1 MSLAA
6 LALAAVTVAFPA
18 ERQNLP
24 NVEVTYVIGAVE
36 KGFAGPVVFT
46 PVTNA
51 DDVASLATPSFGA
64 VTAEVHRTGAFIAMM
79 PAAAGTNRF
88 TVTAGDESLVR
99 TFRVSFPPPPPD
111 PNAPP
116 PKPHD
121 PYVDLGISTNETFAP
136 KPPKDRPRG
145 EITVMLDAGH
155 GKNDTG
161 AISPHGWPEKD
172 VNLLQVLEL
181 DKAFRKAGFKTIL
194 TRSDDSFPALYDRP
208 KMACR
213 EKVDAF
219 ISIHHNATHASQ
231 DPRKSRHTV
240 AYASNTNGL
249 ELAAAIQ
256 PYVASVMA
264 PVRNIGA
271 QLRSYAVC
279 RNPVIPSCLLEIDFI
294 NLPDGEADTW
304 EDEGRRKKVADAIV
318 LGFLD
323 WLGR

>member
-1 MSLAA
+1 MSLATIVFAA
-6 LALAAVTVAFPA
+6 LTVAFPA
-18 ERQNLP
+18 ENQKLP
-24 NVEVTYVIGAVE
+24 CVEQTYVIGAVE
-36 KGFAGPVVFT
+36 EGFGGPVVLQPPSALAKPEA
-46 PVTNA
+46 PV
-51 DDVASLATPSFGA
+51 VAP

-79 PAAAGTNRF
+79 PATQGTNTF
-88 TVTAGDESLVR
+88 TVTAGDMSLVR
-99 TFRVSFPPPPPD
+99 KFVVSLPDPPPD

-121 PYVDLGISTNETFAP
+121 PYADLGISTNETFAP

-155 GKNDTG
+155 GGSDSG
-161 AISPHGWPEKD
+161 AISPHGWKEKE
-172 VNLLQVLEL
+172 VNLLQVLAL
-181 DKAFRKAGFKTIL
+181 DEAFRAAGYKTIL

-208 KMACR
+208 KLAYKN
-213 EKVDAF
+213 KVDAF
-219 ISIHHNATHASQ
+219 ISIHHNATHASV
-231 DPRKSRHTV
+231 DPRISRHTV

-264 PVRNIGA
+264 PVKNIGA

-304 EDEGRRKKVADAIV
+304 EPERRKKVANAIV
-318 LGFLD
+318 LGFTD

>member
-1 MSLAA
+1 MNFATVVFATLS
-6 LALAAVTVAFPA
+6 VAFPA
-18 ERQNLP
+18 EKQKLP
-24 NVEVTYVIGAVE
+24 CIGQTYVIGAVE
-36 KGFAGPVVFT
+36 AGFKEPVVLHPPAA
-46 PVTNA
+46 PVA
-51 DDVASLATPSFGA
+51 PDAPVVAP

-79 PAAAGTNRF
+79 PVVHGTNTF
-88 TVTAGDESLVR
+88 TITAGDMSLVR
-99 TFRVSFPPPPPD
+99 NFVVSFPDPPPD
-111 PNAPP
+111 PDAPP
-116 PKPHD
+116 PKPRD
-121 PYVDLGISTNETFAP
+121 PYADLGIPTNMTFAA

-155 GKNDTG
+155 GGSDTG
-161 AISPHGWPEKD
+161 AISPHGWKEKE
-172 VNLLQVLEL
+172 VNLLQVLAL
-181 DKAFRKAGFKTIL
+181 DEAFRAAGFKTIL

-208 KMACR
+208 KLAIGK
-213 EKVDAF
+213 KVDAF
-219 ISIHHNATHASQ
+219 ISIHHNATFAAT
-231 DPRKSRHTV
+231 DPRLSRHTV
-240 AYASNTNGL
+240 AYASNTNGF

-271 QLRSYAVC
+271 QMRSYAVC

-304 EDEGRRKKVADAIV
+304 EDNGRRKKVADAIV

>member
-1 MSLAA
+1 MNVFAF
-6 LALAAVTVAFPA
+6 ALAAVTVAFPA
-18 ERQNLP
+18 ERQKLP
-24 NVEVTYVIGAVE
+24 DVTETYVIGAVD
-36 KGFAGPVVFT
+36 KGFEGPVVLS

-51 DDVASLATPSFGA
+51 VDGIALATPCFGP

-79 PAAAGTNRF
+79 PAASGTNRF
-88 TVTAGDESLVR
+88 AVTAGDMSLVR
-99 TFRVSFPPPPPD
+99 TFWVSFPAPPPD

-121 PYVDLGISTNETFAP
+121 PYADLGISTNETFAP
-136 KPPKDRPRG
+136 KPPPDRPRG

-155 GKNDTG
+155 GGSDSG
-161 AISPHGWPEKD
+161 AISPHGWKEKD
-172 VNLLQVLEL
+172 ANLLQVLAL
-181 DKAFRKAGFKTIL
+181 DEAFRKAGFRTIL

-219 ISIHHNATHASQ
+219 ISVHHNATHASR
-231 DPRKSRHTV
+231 DPRLSRHTT
-240 AYASNTNGL
+240 AYASNTNGY

-256 PYVASVMA
+256 PYIAAVMA
-264 PVRNIGA
+264 PVRNAGA
-271 QLRSYAVC
+271 QYRSYAVC

-294 NLPDGEADTW
+294 NLPDGEAETW
-304 EDEGRRKKVADAIV
+304 EPERRKKVADAIV